1 MNLAIGY
8 KLFSSRNIF
17 ISSQTP
23 FQLKMDRQL
32 IINFLV
38 FLVCA
43 SIYADDV
50 LPAPKKYAFYRRANK
65 STCAFPFVYEG
76 KTYHDCTT
84 DGDISA
90 DFPWCSLH
98 SVFQGAVTYCHDFRN
113 ADLQCLP
120 SFTVNGKQYTSCDY
134 IPKTAT
140 YKTCQSNSTAIK
152 FPICVQEH
160 IPTRGKPT
168 FLPGSQCDS
177 SYSKLSVNHTMW

>member
-1 MNLAIGY
+1 
-8 KLFSSRNIF
+8 
-17 ISSQTP
+17 
-23 FQLKMDRQL
+23 MDRQL
-32 IINFLV
+32 IVGFFV

-50 LPAPKKYAFYRRANK
+50 LPPPAKYPYYRRANR

-98 SVFQGAVTYCHDFRN
+98 PDYQGAVTYCHDFRN